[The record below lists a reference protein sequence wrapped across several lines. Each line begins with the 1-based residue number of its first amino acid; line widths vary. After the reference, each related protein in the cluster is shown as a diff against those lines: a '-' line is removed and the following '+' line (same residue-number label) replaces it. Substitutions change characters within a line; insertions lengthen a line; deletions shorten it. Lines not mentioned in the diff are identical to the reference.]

1 MSVALTL
8 KRDEALHLIQELLQS
23 LGPQVNVEINKADS
37 VVTLKAQADHAE
49 LLQWAER
56 IGDRY
61 QDVFERLAK

>member
-37 VVTLKAQADHAE
+37 VVTLKAQTDHAE